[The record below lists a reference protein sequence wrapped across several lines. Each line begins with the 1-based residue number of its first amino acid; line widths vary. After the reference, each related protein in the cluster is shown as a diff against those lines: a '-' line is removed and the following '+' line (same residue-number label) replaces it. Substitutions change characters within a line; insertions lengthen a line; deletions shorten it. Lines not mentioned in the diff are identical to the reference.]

1 MKTPKRRTLAGF
13 SLVEVMV
20 AMALIS
26 IGLLGIAKMQ
36 ALALSTTGSASSRS
50 LAAMEASGLAST
62 MHADRAYW
70 SAGLAPATVTIQGG
84 TITSAG
90 PADPT
95 LSTPVLC
102 TAASGNPLP
111 YCAAN
116 QVAAYDL
123 QSWATSL
130 QGILPGANSTIN
142 CLTNTF
148 PISCTIVIQWS
159 ENTVAVN
166 AQEQSAMTA
175 TRARAMVRRVG
186 AGNGSADFDQASY
199 TLFVEP

>member
-1 MKTPKRRTLAGF
+1 MNVNTKQSTAGF
-13 SLVEVMV
+13 SLIEVMV
-20 AMALIS
+20 ALALIS

-36 ALALSTTGSASSRS
+36 ALALSTTGSSSSRA

-84 TITSAG
+84 TITSAN
-90 PADPT
+90 PSDPT

-123 QSWATSL
+123 QSWANSL
-130 QGILPGANSTIN
+130 QAILPEANSTIN
-142 CLTNTF
+142 CLTNTL

-159 ENTVAVN
+159 ENTVAIN
-166 AQEQSAMTA
+166 TQQQSTMTA
-175 TRARAMVRRVG
+175 TRARAMVRMVG
-186 AGNGSADFDQASY
+186 AGGGSAAFNQASY